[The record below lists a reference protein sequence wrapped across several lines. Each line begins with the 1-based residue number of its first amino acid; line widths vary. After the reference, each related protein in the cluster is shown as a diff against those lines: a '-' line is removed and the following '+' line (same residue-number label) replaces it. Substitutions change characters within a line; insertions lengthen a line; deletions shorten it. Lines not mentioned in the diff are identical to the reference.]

1 MKLHSEIGK
10 ILISFLEAHLELSKV
25 NDSQTEGKQA
35 TNLIMAINDLEEL
48 LKLNHQKMKQLTKEQ
63 HEAICEWIK
72 GNCYTGGLETE
83 EEMNFLVTRFTNQF
97 PPDIKLQKETIKD
110 LKVCKKN

>member
-1 MKLHSEIGK
+1 MKLRQK
-10 ILISFLEAHLELSKV
+10 I
-25 NDSQTEGKQA
+25 
-35 TNLIMAINDLEEL
+35 
-48 LKLNHQKMKQLTKEQ
+48 KQLTKEQ

-97 PPDIKLQKETIKD
+97 PPEPIENQTKTESSLYDIYIENGTACEEALKRIKI
-110 LKVCKKN
+110 KWKKPKA